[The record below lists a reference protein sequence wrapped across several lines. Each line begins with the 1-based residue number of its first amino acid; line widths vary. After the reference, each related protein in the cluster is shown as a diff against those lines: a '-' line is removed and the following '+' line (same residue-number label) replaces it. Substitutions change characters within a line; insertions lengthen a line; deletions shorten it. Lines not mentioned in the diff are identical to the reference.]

1 MASPVERLIAM
12 RRELDDL
19 ITEMQGGAVGGG
31 APAAPKKGRGRPK
44 VEKADLDAAAA
55 AGGAA
60 AEEIEKA
67 GKPKR
72 VLTEE
77 QKAKMKAGRE
87 AAKARK
93 GAEKEAAERVAGGAP
108 ALGPAAAGPFHI
120 DSDSD

>member
-12 RRELDDL
+12 RHELDAL
-19 ITEMQGGAVGGG
+19 IAELNGGAPI
-31 APAAPKKGRGRPK
+31 APPAAPKKGRGRPK

-72 VLTEE
+72 VLTDE

-93 GAEKEAAERVAGGAP
+93 IAEADAAAAGGAP
-108 ALGPAAAGPFHI
+108 ADAEA
-120 DSDSD
+120 DD

>member
-19 ITEMQGGAVGGG
+19 IAEMQGGG
-31 APAAPKKGRGRPK
+31 APGAPKKARGRPK
-44 VEKADLDAAAA
+44 VEKADLDAAAV
-55 AGGAA
+55 AGGVA
-60 AEEIEKA
+60 AEEIEKVA
-67 GKPKR
+67 KPKR

-93 GAEKEAAERVAGGAP
+93 GAEKDAAERVAAGMPP
-108 ALGPAAAGPFHI
+108 ALGPMAAGPLHL
-120 DSDSD
+120 DSD

>member
-1 MASPVERLIAM
+1 M

-19 ITEMQGGAVGGG
+19 IAELQGGA

-44 VEKADLDAAAA
+44 VAKEDLDAAAA

-67 GKPKR
+67 ATVVKPKR
-72 VLTEE
+72 VLSDE

-93 GAEKEAAERVAGGAP
+93 AGAALEDGMPP
-108 ALGPAAAGPFHI
+108 ALGPAPANTYG
-120 DSDSD
+120 DVSD

>member
-12 RRELDDL
+12 RRELDAL
-19 ITEMQGGAVGGG
+19 IAEMQGGAPVP
-31 APAAPKKGRGRPK
+31 PAAPKKGRGRPK

-67 GKPKR
+67 AKPKR
-72 VLTEE
+72 VLTDE

-93 GAEKEAAERVAGGAP
+93 AAETEAAAAAGGAP
-108 ALGPAAAGPFHI
+108 ADAEA
-120 DSDSD
+120 DD